1 MPEEIIKSY
10 YQKHCF
16 AVSRSLLLLEKIVKS
31 LPRNPFRPVVELAVF
46 LDLYFDLGLDGFAL
60 LLSLSRFG
68 LHLLG
73 SGSLMVGACSGPARW
88 LDNRELATQFV
99 DFSNLLGVCN
109 NSTTIVTTRW
119 SQLLFIV
126 RRCYR
131 CTARDVSINV
141 HSVLMPLHTADVQ
154 PRGPEASNHSS
165 LFIQIEQ

>member
-1 MPEEIIKSY
+1 M
-10 YQKHCF
+10 
-16 AVSRSLLLLEKIVKS
+16 
-31 LPRNPFRPVVELAVF
+31 F

-99 DFSNLLGVCN
+99 DFSNLFGVCN

-165 LFIQIEQ
+165 LFRFQRFLTEYNPGSVALRTDDKPTGVRRKGVSFLLLISLGSDVSE